1 MSDSSRNPNTIWE
14 TAYGQLQLQ
23 MPRETFDTWLRSA
36 RLIAHEDGTYILG
49 VANIYAREWL
59 EHRLKKVITRTL
71 SQIAERSVEVRFV
84 LWAEH
89 HEPEDTYEA
98 GPLLAEIKPKAAPE
112 PRFEALQPGDAGLNP
127 RYKFATYAVG
137 SCNRLAVA
145 AAQAVTEMPAHQ
157 FNPLY
162 IHAPVG
168 LGKTHLLHAIG
179 HACEERNLRVLFTSS
194 ESFTN
199 DLVGAI
205 RSHKTS
211 DFREKYREL
220 DVLLVDDIQFIAG
233 KESTQEEFYH
243 TFNTLFE
250 SSGQIVIAASD
261 PPSAVRKLDERL
273 GSRFEGG
280 LVVEVQPP
288 DYETR
293 LDILRI
299 KAEMRGFGERI
310 PMEVLEIIA
319 EETEGSV
326 RELEGALNRVV
337 AAAMLS
343 HEVPNLTLAERA
355 LDQIAQQ
362 RQTQGDNPGTLALE
376 DILAAVGDY
385 YGITP
390 QEIAG
395 RGRSR
400 EVSNARQVTMY
411 LAREQSNASLAEIG
425 ETLGGRNHSTV
436 LYSCERVADLVS
448 TDSRVR
454 RDIQIILQTLQP
466 EVVPVPRGKQ
476 EDRRR

>member
-59 EHRLKKVITRTL
+59 EHRLKKVIMRTL
-71 SQIAERSVEVRFV
+71 SQIAGRSVEVRFV

-89 HEPEDTYEA
+89 HEPEEVYEA
-98 GPLLAEIKPKAAPE
+98 GPLLAEMKEYVAPE
-112 PRFEALQPGDAGLNP
+112 PRFETLRPGETGLNP
-127 RYKFATYAVG
+127 RYTFDTYAVG

-145 AAQAVTEMPAHQ
+145 AAQAVTEMLAVQ

-179 HACEERNLRVLFTSS
+179 NACIEAEHRVLFTSS

-199 DLVGAI
+199 DLVAAI
-205 RSHKTS
+205 RAHKTS
-211 DFREKYREL
+211 DFREKYRDLE
-220 DVLLVDDIQFIAG
+220 VLLVDDIQFIAG
-233 KESTQEEFYH
+233 KDSTQEEFYH

-250 SSGQIVIAASD
+250 GSAQIVIAASD
-261 PPSAVRKLDERL
+261 PPGAVRKLDARL

-299 KAEMRGFGERI
+299 KSQMRGFGERI
-310 PMEVLEIIA
+310 PLEVLEMIA

-326 RELEGALNRVV
+326 RELEGALNRVI
-337 AAAMLS
+337 ATAMLS
-343 HEVPNLTLAERA
+343 HEVPNLSLAERA

-362 RQTQGDNPGTLALE
+362 RQPETLNPGTVALE
-376 DILAAVGDY
+376 DIIAAVGDY
-385 YGITP
+385 YGVSP
-390 QEIAG
+390 DAIAG
-395 RGRSR
+395 RNRSR

-411 LAREQSNASLAEIG
+411 LAREQSNISLAEIG
-425 ETLGGRNHSTV
+425 EALGGRNHSTV

-448 TDSRVR
+448 ADSRVR
-454 RDIQIILQTLQP
+454 RDIQIILQTLQK
-466 EVVPVPRGKQ
+466 EGVPVPRGKHQ
-476 EDRRR
+476 DRRR

>member
-1 MSDSSRNPNTIWE
+1 MSDPSRNPNTIWE

-89 HEPEDTYEA
+89 HQVEETYEA
-98 GPLLAEIKPKAAPE
+98 GPLLAEIKPQAKPE
-112 PRFEALQPGDAGLNP
+112 PRFETLQPGDAGLNP
-127 RYKFATYAVG
+127 RYTFATYAVG
-137 SCNRLAVA
+137 SSNRMAAA
-145 AAQAVTEMPAHQ
+145 AAQAVTEMPAFQ

-179 HACEERNLRVLFTSS
+179 HACVERDYRVLFTSS
-194 ESFTN
+194 EAFTN
-199 DLVGAI
+199 DLIGAI

-211 DFREKYREL
+211 EFREKYRDL

-233 KESTQEEFYH
+233 KDSTQEEFYH

-250 SSGQIVIAASD
+250 SNAQIVVAASD
-261 PPSAVRKLDERL
+261 PPSAVRKLDGRL

-293 LDILRI
+293 LDILQI

-310 PMEVLEIIA
+310 PVEVLEIIA

-326 RELEGALNRVV
+326 QRPGRCTQSGDCYSDAFERGSQPDTGCARIGADR
-337 AAAMLS
+337 
-343 HEVPNLTLAERA
+343 RA
-355 LDQIAQQ
+355 
-362 RQTQGDNPGTLALE
+362 TST
-376 DILAAVGDY
+376 
-385 YGITP
+385 
-390 QEIAG
+390 AG
-395 RGRSR
+395 R
-400 EVSNARQVTMY
+400 
-411 LAREQSNASLAEIG
+411 
-425 ETLGGRNHSTV
+425 
-436 LYSCERVADLVS
+436 
-448 TDSRVR
+448 
-454 RDIQIILQTLQP
+454 
-466 EVVPVPRGKQ
+466 
-476 EDRRR
+476 